1 MLAEPDLMSYDEIE
15 DNINDRHGWS
25 PVDYVVQYLDEE
37 LSKTISDCTND
48 MSISRSGK
56 SIESSTQEIFRFFG
70 ASVYITGVPYP
81 QIHMYW
87 AHDTRSVSDA
97 ITDMASRR
105 IFFNLKGYLKSGIDG
120 DVTKQAKADDVLLK
134 DRPVVER
141 VRQGCL
147 KIHRPQCISIDE
159 QMIPFSG
166 SCPFRHYIS
175 NKPNPIEIKNFVMAL
190 SIYLTYCAC
199 S

>member
-1 MLAEPDLMSYDEIE
+1 M
-15 DNINDRHGWS
+15 
-25 PVDYVVQYLDEE
+25 V
-37 LSKTISDCTND
+37 
-48 MSISRSGK
+48 
-56 SIESSTQEIFRFFG
+56 
-70 ASVYITGVPYP
+70 
-81 QIHMYW
+81 
-87 AHDTRSVSDA
+87 
-97 ITDMASRR
+97 SRR
-105 IFFNLKGYLKSGIDG
+105 RFFNLKGYLKSGIDG

-166 SCPFRHYIS
+166 SCPFRHYIP

-190 SIYLTYCAC
+190 INRLMLDYDIYLGAKCLEHQV
-199 S
+199 